1 MDAIYYK
8 FSSQRGQGGGG
19 MAGKTVG
26 YARTSTADQGAGL
39 DAQIRDL
46 KDAGCEK
53 IFSEQVSSVAERKQ
67 LTACLDYL
75 REDDTLMVT
84 RPDRLARSTADLLG
98 IEADLAKRGVALMV
112 KSMGLDTRGNGS
124 NPTTRLQLTIL
135 AAVAQF
141 EREIMLERQREG
153 IQVAKAQGKYKG
165 RPADTKKHAE
175 VKRLHAEGVRPA
187 QIAQQL
193 KVARSNVY
201 KIIGETRAG
210 TLQ

>member
-1 MDAIYYK
+1 
-8 FSSQRGQGGGG
+8 
-19 MAGKTVG
+19 MAGKVVG
-26 YARTSTADQGAGL
+26 YARTSTADQDAGL
-39 DAQIRDL
+39 EAQVRDL
-46 KDAGCEK
+46 KEAGCEK

-67 LTACLDYL
+67 LSACLDYL

-84 RPDRLARSTADLLG
+84 KPDRLARSTADLLG
-98 IEADLAKRGVALMV
+98 IEADLAKRGVALVV

-153 IQVAKAQGKYKG
+153 IQAAKAKGKYKG
-165 RPADTKKHAE
+165 RPANKEKHAAIM
-175 VKRLHAEGVRPA
+175 RMHADGVGPA

-193 KVARSNVY
+193 NVARSNVY
-201 KIIGETRAG
+201 KIIGETRA
-210 TLQ
+210 